1 MPITVKK
8 LFQFLLIV
16 LVFLGL
22 VMASAVITMKA
33 FTRGHTVIVPD
44 VRGKE
49 LTAAINQIRNSG
61 LDIKVERQEHHP
73 TVPQN
78 YIIGQNPAPGER
90 VKTGR
95 NVMVD
100 VSLGSE
106 EVAAPPVTDKVFRL
120 AQVTLKEAGLEL
132 GEVARVNSQSPAE
145 MVILQSPAQGTMLQ
159 KGSEVDM
166 LVSAGGK
173 GTRYVTPDLTGMTL
187 PQAGDLVKP
196 LGGKILYSGR
206 GNVIATQGPK
216 AGYQLPANGQIIVAL
231 GEPAP
236 PKQDI
241 PPFLKQSKKQP
252 PKQDKS
258 APKQDKSAPKQDLSA
273 FLKQAKKQPPKQ
285 DKSAPKEDNSEA
297 QQPLKNVIN
306 PMGK

>member
-1 MPITVKK
+1 MPVTVKRF
-8 LFQFLLIV
+8 FQMLLVV

-22 VMASAVITMKA
+22 AMASAVITMKA
-33 FTRGHTVIVPD
+33 FTWGHTITVPD

-78 YIIGQNPAPGER
+78 YIIGQDPAPGER
-90 VKTGR
+90 VKSGR
-95 NVMVD
+95 NVMVV

-106 EVAAPPVTDKVFRL
+106 EVAVPPVTDKVFRL
-120 AQVTLKEAGLEL
+120 AEVTLKEAGLEL
-132 GEVARVNSQSPAE
+132 GEVARVNSPSPPE
-145 MVILQSPAQGTMLQ
+145 TVILQSPAQGTVLQ

-166 LVSAGGK
+166 LVSAGGR

-187 PQAGDLVKP
+187 PQAGDLVRP

-216 AGYQLPANGQIIVAL
+216 AGYQLPFSGQIVVAL
-231 GEPAP
+231 GVPAP
-236 PKQDI
+236 PQQGI
-241 PPFLKQSKKQP
+241 SPSSQQAKKQP
-252 PKQDKS
+252 PTKDKS
-258 APKQDKSAPKQDLSA
+258 APKQGD
-273 FLKQAKKQPPKQ
+273 
-285 DKSAPKEDNSEA
+285 SEA
-297 QQPLKNVIN
+297 QQPLKHVIN
-306 PMGK
+306 PLGL

>member
-8 LFQFLLIV
+8 FFQVLLIV
-16 LVFLGL
+16 LVFFAL
-22 VMASAVITMKA
+22 VMVSAVITMKA
-33 FTRGHTVIVPD
+33 FTSGHTITVPD

-61 LDIKVERQEHHP
+61 LDIKVEREEHHP

-95 NVMVD
+95 NVMVV

-106 EVAAPPVTDKVFRL
+106 EVAAPSVTDKVFRL

-132 GEVARVNSQSPAE
+132 GEVAHVNSQSPAE
-145 MVILQSPAQGTMLQ
+145 MVILQSPAQGTVLQ
-159 KGSEVDM
+159 KGSDVDM
-166 LVSAGGK
+166 LVSEGGK

-187 PQAGDLVKP
+187 PQAGDLVRP

-231 GEPAP
+231 GEPLP
-236 PKQDI
+236 PKPVI
-241 PPFLKQSKKQP
+241 PPVPPQVKKSKTLASPPLAMQEISPVFQQVKKSKPLAAQP
-252 PKQDKS
+252 PKQNKT
-258 APKQDKSAPKQDLSA
+258 AARQP
-273 FLKQAKKQPPKQ
+273 AKPGMV
-285 DKSAPKEDNSEA
+285 
-297 QQPLKNVIN
+297 LN
-306 PMGK
+306 PMSH

>member
-1 MPITVKK
+1 MPVTVKK
-8 LFQFLLIV
+8 FFQMLLIV

-22 VMASAVITMKA
+22 AMASAVITMNA
-33 FTRGHTVIVPD
+33 FTWGHTITVPD

-73 TVPQN
+73 TVPEN
-78 YIIGQNPAPGER
+78 YIIGQSPAPGER
-90 VKTGR
+90 VKGGR
-95 NVMVD
+95 NVMVV

-106 EVAAPPVTDKVFRL
+106 EVAVPPVTDKVFRL
-120 AQVTLKEAGLEL
+120 AQVTLKSAGLEL
-132 GEVARVNSQSPAE
+132 GEVARVNSPSPAE
-145 MVILQSPAQGTMLQ
+145 TVILQSPAQGTVLQ
-159 KGSEVDM
+159 KGSEVDI

-173 GTRYVTPDLTGMTL
+173 GTRYVTPDLKGMTL
-187 PQAGDLVKP
+187 PQAGDAVRP
-196 LGGKILYSGR
+196 MGGKILYSGR
-206 GNVIATQGPK
+206 GGVIATQGPK
-216 AGYQLPANGQIIVAL
+216 AGYQLPANGQVIVAL

-241 PPFLKQSKKQP
+241 SPFPQQAKKNKSPGLKPPQQDISPVPQQAKKKIDIPGLKP

-258 APKQDKSAPKQDLSA
+258 APKKDKSE
-273 FLKQAKKQPPKQ
+273 AK
-285 DKSAPKEDNSEA
+285 
-297 QQPLKNVIN
+297 QPLKHVIN

>member
-8 LFQFLLIV
+8 FFQVLLIV
-16 LVFLGL
+16 LVFFAL
-22 VMASAVITMKA
+22 VMVSAAITMKA
-33 FTRGHTVIVPD
+33 FTSGHTITVPD

-61 LDIKVERQEHHP
+61 LDIKVEREEHHP

-95 NVMVD
+95 NVMVV

-106 EVAAPPVTDKVFRL
+106 EVATPPVTDKVFRL

-132 GEVARVNSQSPAE
+132 GEVAHVNSQSPAE
-145 MVILQSPAQGTMLQ
+145 MVILQSPAQGTVLQ

-166 LVSAGGK
+166 LVSEGGK

-187 PQAGDLVKP
+187 PQAGDLVRP

-206 GNVIATQGPK
+206 GNVVATQGPK

-231 GEPAP
+231 GEPLP
-236 PKQDI
+236 PKPVI
-241 PPFLKQSKKQP
+241 PPVPPHVKKSKTPAAAPLAMQEISPVFQQVKKSKPPALKP
-252 PKQDKS
+252 PAQDKM
-258 APKQDKSAPKQDLSA
+258 AAR
-273 FLKQAKKQPPKQ
+273 QPARPG
-285 DKSAPKEDNSEA
+285 
-297 QQPLKNVIN
+297 NVLN
-306 PMGK
+306 PMSR

>member
-8 LFQFLLIV
+8 FFQVLLIV
-16 LVFLGL
+16 LVFFAL
-22 VMASAVITMKA
+22 VMVSAVITMKA
-33 FTRGHTVIVPD
+33 FTSGHTITVPD

-61 LDIKVERQEHHP
+61 LDIKVEREEHHP

-78 YIIGQNPAPGER
+78 YIIGQDPAPGER

-95 NVMVD
+95 NVMVI

-106 EVAAPPVTDKVFRL
+106 EVAAPPITDKVFRL

-132 GEVARVNSQSPAE
+132 GEVAHVNSQSPAE
-145 MVILQSPAQGTMLQ
+145 MVILQSPAQGTVLQ
-159 KGSEVDM
+159 KGSDVDM
-166 LVSAGGK
+166 LVSEGGK

-187 PQAGDLVKP
+187 PQAGDLVRP

-206 GNVIATQGPK
+206 GNVIVTQGPK

-231 GEPAP
+231 GEPLP
-236 PKQDI
+236 PKPVI
-241 PPFLKQSKKQP
+241 PPVPPQVKKSKTPAVTPLAMQEFSPVFQQVKKSKPLAAQP
-252 PKQDKS
+252 PKQNKT
-258 APKQDKSAPKQDLSA
+258 AARQP
-273 FLKQAKKQPPKQ
+273 AKPGMV
-285 DKSAPKEDNSEA
+285 
-297 QQPLKNVIN
+297 LN
-306 PMGK
+306 PMSH

>member
-1 MPITVKK
+1 MPVTVKK
-8 LFQFLLIV
+8 FFQILLIV

-22 VMASAVITMKA
+22 AMASAIITMNA
-33 FTRGHTVIVPD
+33 FTWGHTVTVPD

-61 LDIKVERQEHHP
+61 LDIKVEREEHHP

-78 YIIGQNPAPGER
+78 YIIGQNPAPGDR
-90 VKTGR
+90 VKSGR
-95 NVMVD
+95 NVMVI

-106 EVAAPPVTDKVFRL
+106 EVAVPTVADKVFRL

-145 MVILQSPAQGTMLQ
+145 MVILQSPAQGTVLQ

-166 LVSAGGK
+166 LVSAGGRA
-173 GTRYVTPDLTGMTL
+173 TRYVTPDLTGMTL
-187 PQAGDLVKP
+187 PQAGDLVRP
-196 LGGKILYSGR
+196 MGGKVFYSGR
-206 GNVIATQGPK
+206 GNVIASQGPR

-241 PPFLKQSKKQP
+241 SPVSQQAKKSKTPGPKPPNQDIPPVSRQAEKSKAPGLKP
-252 PKQDKS
+252 PKQDKT
-258 APKQDKSAPKQDLSA
+258 AAA
-273 FLKQAKKQPPKQ
+273 QPSKTNQ
-285 DKSAPKEDNSEA
+285 
-297 QQPLKNVIN
+297 LLN
-306 PMGK
+306 PMGH